1 MHTVFGLDFGT
12 TNSAL
17 AVNAQGLTAM
27 IDIDPHNPT
36 EKTMRSVIFMD
47 KEQGVYLG
55 QEAIVQYIEQRGHGR
70 FMQSIKSFLPSAAFE
85 YTYVNGKRYELED
98 LIALIISTIKQRGE
112 EFVGH
117 EVTDVVMGR
126 PVVFSED
133 QNKDIL
139 AEGRLKR
146 AAEIAGFKH
155 VAFQMEPVAAALTF
169 ENSLGKDEEK
179 IVLIGDFG
187 GGTSDFT
194 VIRLTGGKSGQS
206 DRAKDVLSLGGVSI
220 AGDAF
225 DSRLMWEKVAGYFGK
240 NVKYKS
246 MTGQTLDMPSPI
258 TFKLI
263 NWHLIPQL
271 RTNSVREALS
281 HIKLTADDPTA
292 IGNLENLIED
302 NNGFLLF
309 QAIEK
314 AKIELSSYERSMIF
328 FREQGLEIK
337 EAVERKEFEE
347 AIHGHIVRIAACID
361 ETVQKAGLKPGDI
374 DVIFTTGGTS
384 HIPCVKDLF
393 VQRFGS
399 EKMQQQEAFT
409 SVAYGLGLSASMFF
423 EAGP

>member
-17 AVNAQGLTAM
+17 SVNSNGSVEV

-36 EKTMRSVIFMD
+36 GKTLRSVIFIDED
-47 KEQGVYLG
+47 KGVYVG
-55 QEAIVQYIEQRGHGR
+55 QEAIVQYIEQGGEGR
-70 FMQSIKSFLPSAAFE
+70 FMQSIKSFLPSALFE
-85 YTYVNGKRYELED
+85 YTTINGKRHELED
-98 LIALIISTIKQRGE
+98 VIALILKAVKERGE

-117 EVTDVVMGR
+117 AVTDVVMGR

-133 QNKDIL
+133 RNKDIL

-155 VAFQMEPVAAALTF
+155 VAFQLEPVAAALTF
-169 ENSLGKDEEK
+169 ENSLEQGQEK

-194 VIRLTGGKSGQS
+194 VIKLTGGKSRSPG
-206 DRAKDVLSLGGVSI
+206 RTTDVLSLGGVYI

-225 DSRLMWEKVAGYFGK
+225 DSRLMWKKVAKYFGR
-240 NVKYKS
+240 NVRYKS

-271 RTNSVREALS
+271 QTNSIREAIR
-281 HIKLTADDPTA
+281 HIKQTADDVPA
-292 IGNLENLIED
+292 IRNLENLIED
-302 NNGFLLF
+302 NNGFMLF

-314 AKIELSSYERSMIF
+314 AKIELSFYEKSTVF
-328 FREQGLEIK
+328 FREQELEIK
-337 EAVERKEFEE
+337 EPVLRKEFEA
-347 AIHGHIVRIAACID
+347 AIHGHRAKIAACID
-361 ETVQKAGLKPGDI
+361 ETVKKAGLRPEDI

-384 HIPCVKDLF
+384 HVPCIKDLF
-393 VQRFGS
+393 VQRFGLQ
-399 EKMQQQEAFT
+399 KMQHRDAFT

-423 EAGP
+423 

>member
-1 MHTVFGLDFGT
+1 MQTVFGLDFGT

-17 AVNAQGLTAM
+17 SVNSQGSTEV

-47 KEQGVYLG
+47 EQQGVYLG
-55 QEAIVQYIEQRGHGR
+55 QEAIVQYIEQGGYGR
-70 FMQSIKSFLPSAAFE
+70 FMQSIKSFLPSAMFE
-85 YTYVNGKRYELED
+85 YTMINGKRYELED
-98 LIALIISTIKQRGE
+98 MIALILSAIKQRGE

-126 PVVFSED
+126 PVLFSED
-133 QNKDIL
+133 RNKDIL

-169 ENSLGKDEEK
+169 ENSLAQGDEK

-194 VIRLTGGKSGQS
+194 VIKLTGGKSGQP
-206 DRAKDVLSLGGVSI
+206 DRIKDVLSLGGVYL

-225 DSRLMWEKVAGYFGK
+225 DSRLMWEKVAKYFGR
-240 NVKYKS
+240 NVRYKS
-246 MTGQTLDMPSPI
+246 MTNQTLDMPSPI

-271 RTNSVREALS
+271 RTNSVREALR
-281 HIKLTADDPTA
+281 HIKMTADDVVA

-302 NNGFLLF
+302 NNGFMLF

-314 AKIELSSYERSMIF
+314 AKIELSSYERSTIF
-328 FREQGLEIK
+328 FREQALEIK
-337 EAVERKEFEE
+337 EAVERREFEA
-347 AIHGHIVRIAACID
+347 AIHGHIAKIAACID
-361 ETVQKAGLKPGDI
+361 GTMAKAGLTPEDI
-374 DVIFTTGGTS
+374 DVVFTTGGTS
-384 HIPCVKDLF
+384 HIPCVRDLF
-393 VQRFGS
+393 IQRFGL
-399 EKMQQQEAFT
+399 EKMQQKDAFT

-423 EAGP
+423 

>member
-1 MHTVFGLDFGT
+1 MQTVFGLDFGT

-17 AVNAQGLTAM
+17 SVYAQGNTEV

-47 KEQGVYLG
+47 QEKGVYLG

-70 FMQSIKSFLPSAAFE
+70 LMQSIKSFLPSAAFE

-98 LIALIISTIKQRGE
+98 LIALILKTIKERGE
-112 EFVGH
+112 AFVGH

-133 QNKDIL
+133 RNKDIL
-139 AEGRLKR
+139 AEGRLRR

-155 VAFQMEPVAAALTF
+155 VAFQLEPVAAALTF
-169 ENSLGKDEEK
+169 ENTLEKGEEK

-194 VIRLTGGKSGQS
+194 VIKLTGGKSGLR
-206 DRAKDVLSLGGVSI
+206 DRAEDVLSLGGVAI

-225 DSRLMWEKVAGYFGK
+225 DSRLMWEKVARYFGK
-240 NVKYKS
+240 DVKYKS
-246 MTGQTLDMPSPI
+246 MTHTTLDMPSPI

-281 HIKLTADDPTA
+281 HIKLTADDPAA
-292 IGNLENLIED
+292 IRNLENLIED

-314 AKIELSSYERSMIF
+314 AKIELSSYERSLIF

-347 AIHGHIVRIAACID
+347 AIHGHIGKIAACID
-361 ETVQKAGLKPGDI
+361 ETVQKAGLKPEDI

-384 HIPCVKDLF
+384 HIPCVRDLF
-393 VQRFGS
+393 IRRFGP
-399 EKMQQQEAFT
+399 EKMQQRETFT
-409 SVAYGLGLSASMFF
+409 SVAYGLGLSAPMFF
-423 EAGP
+423 

>member
-17 AVNAQGLTAM
+17 AVNAQGNTEV

-47 KEQGVYLG
+47 QEKGVYLG
-55 QEAIVQYIEQRGHGR
+55 QEAIVQYIEPGGHGR
-70 FMQSIKSFLPSAAFE
+70 FMQSIKSFLPSSAFE
-85 YTYVNGKRYELED
+85 YTMINGKRYELED
-98 LIALIISTIKQRGE
+98 VIALIMKAVKERGE

-133 QNKDIL
+133 RNKDIL

-169 ENSLGKDEEK
+169 ENSLEQGQEK

-194 VIRLTGGKSGQS
+194 VIKLTGGKSGQV
-206 DRAKDVLSLGGVSI
+206 DRTKDVLSLGGVSI

-225 DSRLMWEKVAGYFGK
+225 DSRLMWEKVARYFGR
-240 NVKYKS
+240 NVRYKS

-271 RTNSVREALS
+271 RTNSVKEALS
-281 HIKLTADDPTA
+281 HIKMTADDPAA

-314 AKIELSSYERSMIF
+314 AKIELSSYERSMIY
-328 FREQGLEIK
+328 FREHGLEIK
-337 EAVERKEFEE
+337 EAVTRKEFEE
-347 AIHGHIVRIAACID
+347 AIHGHRAKIAACID
-361 ETVQKAGLKPGDI
+361 ETVKKAGLTPEDI

-384 HIPCVKDLF
+384 HIPCIKDLF
-393 VQRFGS
+393 IQRFGLQ
-399 EKMQQQEAFT
+399 KMQHRDAFT

-423 EAGP
+423 

>member
-1 MHTVFGLDFGT
+1 MQTVFGLDFGT

-17 AVNAQGLTAM
+17 SVNSQGSTEV

-47 KEQGVYLG
+47 EQQGVYLG
-55 QEAIVQYIEQRGHGR
+55 QEAIVQYIEQGGYGR
-70 FMQSIKSFLPSAAFE
+70 FMQSIKSFLPSAMFE
-85 YTYVNGKRYELED
+85 YTMINGKRYELED
-98 LIALIISTIKQRGE
+98 MIALILSAIKQRGE

-133 QNKDIL
+133 RNKDIL

-169 ENSLGKDEEK
+169 ENSLAHGDEK

-194 VIRLTGGKSGQS
+194 VIRLTGGKSGQP
-206 DRAKDVLSLGGVSI
+206 DRIKDVLSLGGVSL

-225 DSRLMWEKVAGYFGK
+225 DSRLMWEKVAKYFGR
-240 NVKYKS
+240 NVRYKS
-246 MTGQTLDMPSPI
+246 MTNQTLDMPSPI

-271 RTNSVREALS
+271 RTNSVREALR
-281 HIKLTADDPTA
+281 HIKMTADDAAA

-302 NNGFLLF
+302 NNGFMLF

-314 AKIELSSYERSMIF
+314 AKIELSSYARSTIF
-328 FREQGLEIK
+328 FREQALEIK
-337 EAVERKEFEE
+337 EAVERREFEA
-347 AIHGHIVRIAACID
+347 AIHGHIAKIAACID
-361 ETVQKAGLKPGDI
+361 GTMAKAGLTPEDI
-374 DVIFTTGGTS
+374 DVVFTTGGTS
-384 HIPCVKDLF
+384 HIPCVRDLF
-393 VQRFGS
+393 VQRFGL
-399 EKMQQQEAFT
+399 EKMQQKDAFT

-423 EAGP
+423 

>member
-17 AVNAQGLTAM
+17 AVHAQGNTEV
-27 IDIDPHNPT
+27 IDIDPRNPT

-47 KEQGVYLG
+47 QENGVYLG
-55 QEAIVQYIEQRGHGR
+55 QEAIVQYIEQGGHGR

-85 YTYVNGKRYELED
+85 YTYINGKRYELED
-98 LIALIISTIKQRGE
+98 VIALILKAVKERGE

-133 QNKDIL
+133 RSKDIL

-155 VAFQMEPVAAALTF
+155 VAFQMEPIAAALTF
-169 ENSLGKDEEK
+169 EKSLEQGQEK

-194 VIRLTGGKSGQS
+194 VIKLTGGKSGQV
-206 DRAKDVLSLGGVSI
+206 DRTKDVLSLGGVSI

-225 DSRLMWEKVAGYFGK
+225 DSRLMWEKVAKYFGR
-240 NVKYKS
+240 NVRYKS
-246 MTGQTLDMPSPI
+246 MTNQTLDMPSPI

-271 RTNSVREALS
+271 RTNSVKEALS
-281 HIKLTADDPTA
+281 HIKLTADDPVA

-314 AKIELSSYERSMIF
+314 AKIELSSYERSMIY

-337 EAVERKEFEE
+337 EAVTRREFEE
-347 AIHGHIVRIAACID
+347 SIYGHRTTIAACLD
-361 ETVQKAGLKPGDI
+361 ETVKKAGLTPEDI

-384 HIPCVKDLF
+384 HIPCIKDLF
-393 VQRFGS
+393 IQRFGLQ
-399 EKMQQQEAFT
+399 KMQQREAFT

-423 EAGP
+423 

>member
-1 MHTVFGLDFGT
+1 MRTVFGLDFGT

-17 AVNAQGLTAM
+17 AVNSQGHTEV

-47 KEQGVYLG
+47 QEKGVYLG
-55 QEAIVQYIEQRGHGR
+55 QEAIVQYIEQGGQGR
-70 FMQSIKSFLPSAAFE
+70 FMQSIKSFLPSALFE
-85 YTYVNGKRYELED
+85 YTMINGKRYELED
-98 LIALIISTIKQRGE
+98 VIALILKAVKERGE

-117 EVTDVVMGR
+117 EVPDVVMGR

-133 QNKDIL
+133 RNKDIL

-155 VAFQMEPVAAALTF
+155 VAFQMEPIAAALTF
-169 ENSLGKDEEK
+169 ENSLEQGQEK

-194 VIRLTGGKSGQS
+194 VIKLTGGKSGQL
-206 DRAKDVLSLGGVSI
+206 DRTKDVLSLGGVYI

-225 DSRLMWEKVAGYFGK
+225 DSRLMWEKVAKYFGR
-240 NVKYKS
+240 NVRYKS
-246 MTGQTLDMPSPI
+246 MTSQTLDMPSPI

-271 RTNSVREALS
+271 RTNSVKEALS
-281 HIKLTADDPTA
+281 HIKMTADDAAA
-292 IGNLENLIED
+292 ITNLENLIED

-314 AKIELSSYERSMIF
+314 AKIELSSYGRSMIF
-328 FREQGLEIK
+328 FREHGLEIK
-337 EAVERKEFEE
+337 EAVERMEFED
-347 AIHGHIVRIAACID
+347 AIHDHRLKIATCID
-361 ETVQKAGLKPGDI
+361 ETVRKAGLKPEDI

-384 HIPCVKDLF
+384 HIPCIKDLF
-393 VQRFGS
+393 VQRFGP
-399 EKMQQQEAFT
+399 EKMQQRDAFT

-423 EAGP
+423 

>member
-1 MHTVFGLDFGT
+1 MDTVFGLDFGT

-17 AVNAQGLTAM
+17 SVHAQGNTEV

-47 KEQGVYLG
+47 REKGVYLG

-70 FMQSIKSFLPSAAFE
+70 LMQSIKSFLPSAAFE

-98 LIALIISTIKQRGE
+98 LIALVLSTVKQRGE
-112 EFVGH
+112 EFVGR

-133 QNKDIL
+133 RNKDIL

-169 ENSLGKDEEK
+169 ENTLEKGEEK
-179 IVLIGDFG
+179 TVLIGDFG

-194 VIRLTGGKSGQS
+194 VIKLTGGKSRNPDRTS
-206 DRAKDVLSLGGVSI
+206 DILSLGGVSI

-246 MTGQTLDMPSPI
+246 MTNQTLDMPSPI

-271 RTNSVREALS
+271 RTNSVREALN
-281 HIKLTADDPTA
+281 HIKMTADDPAA
-292 IGNLENLIED
+292 IRNLENLIED

-314 AKIELSSYERSMIF
+314 AKIELSSYERSTIF
-328 FREQGLEIK
+328 FREQDLEIK
-337 EAVERKEFEE
+337 EAVLRKEFEE
-347 AIHGHIVRIAACID
+347 AIHGHRTKIAACID
-361 ETVQKAGLKPGDI
+361 ETMKKAGLAPENI

-384 HIPCVKDLF
+384 HIPCIKDLF
-393 VQRFGS
+393 VQRFGL
-399 EKMQQQEAFT
+399 EKMQQREAFT
-409 SVAYGLGLSASMFF
+409 SVAYGLGLGASMFF
-423 EAGP
+423 

>member
-1 MHTVFGLDFGT
+1 MQAVFGLDFGT

-17 AVNAQGLTAM
+17 SVNMQGTTEV

-47 KEQGVYLG
+47 EEQGVFLG
-55 QEAIVQYIEQRGHGR
+55 QEAIVQYIEQGGHGR

-85 YTYVNGKRYELED
+85 YTYINGKRYELED
-98 LIALIISTIKQRGE
+98 VIALILSTIKKRGE
-112 EFVGH
+112 EFVGR

-133 QNKDIL
+133 RNKDLL

-155 VAFQMEPVAAALTF
+155 VVFQMEPVAAALTF
-169 ENSLGKDEEK
+169 ENSLAKGEEK

-194 VIRLTGGKSGQS
+194 VIKLTGGKSGQP
-206 DRAKDVLSLGGVSI
+206 DRIKDVLSLGGVYI

-225 DSRLMWEKVAGYFGK
+225 DSRLMWEKVAKYFGR
-240 NVKYKS
+240 NVRYKS

-271 RTNSVREALS
+271 RTNRVREALR
-281 HIKLTADDPTA
+281 HIKMTADDPAA

-314 AKIELSSYERSMIF
+314 AKIELSSYEKSMIF
-328 FREQGLEIK
+328 FKEHGLEIK
-337 EAVERKEFEE
+337 EPITRTEFED
-347 AIHGHIVRIAACID
+347 AIHNHFAKIAACID
-361 ETVQKAGLKPGDI
+361 ETVAKAGLTPADI
-374 DVIFTTGGTS
+374 DVVFTTGGTS
-384 HIPCVKDLF
+384 HIPCIKDLF
-393 VQRFGS
+393 VQRFGP
-399 EKMQQQEAFT
+399 EKLQHKDAFT

-423 EAGP
+423 

>member
-1 MHTVFGLDFGT
+1 MRSVFGLDFGT

-17 AVNAQGLTAM
+17 SVNASGNTEV
-27 IDIDPHNPT
+27 IDIDPHNAT

-47 KEQGVYLG
+47 QEQGVYLG
-55 QEAIVQYIEQRGHGR
+55 QEAIVQYIEQGGHGR

-85 YTYVNGKRYELED
+85 YTYINGKRYELED
-98 LIALIISTIKQRGE
+98 LIALILATIKKRGE
-112 EFVGH
+112 EFVGR
-117 EVTDVVMGR
+117 EVTEVVMGR

-133 QNKDIL
+133 RNKDIL

-146 AAEIAGFKH
+146 AAELAGFKH

-169 ENSLGKDEEK
+169 ENSLDKGDEK

-194 VIRLTGGKSGQS
+194 VIKLTGGKSGQP
-206 DRAKDVLSLGGVSI
+206 DRTKDVLSLGGVSV

-225 DSRLMWEKVAGYFGK
+225 DSRLMWEKVAAYFGR
-240 NVKYKS
+240 NVRYKS

-271 RTNSVREALS
+271 RTNSVKEALR
-281 HIKLTADDPTA
+281 HIKMTADDVAA

-302 NNGFLLF
+302 NNGFMLF

-314 AKIELSSYERSMIF
+314 AKIELSSYERSTIF

-337 EAVERKEFEE
+337 EAVDRKEFEA
-347 AIHGHIVRIAACID
+347 AIQHHRAKIAACID
-361 ETVQKAGLKPGDI
+361 GTVAKAGLKPRDI
-374 DVIFTTGGTS
+374 DVVFTTGGTS

-393 VQRFGS
+393 VQRFGT
-399 EKMQQQEAFT
+399 EKMQHRDAFT

-423 EAGP
+423 

>member
-1 MHTVFGLDFGT
+1 
-12 TNSAL
+12 
-17 AVNAQGLTAM
+17 
-27 IDIDPHNPT
+27 
-36 EKTMRSVIFMD
+36 MD
-47 KEQGVYLG
+47 QEQGVFLG
-55 QEAIVQYIEQRGHGR
+55 QEAIVQYIEQGGHGR

-85 YTYVNGKRYELED
+85 YTYINGKRYELED
-98 LIALIISTIKQRGE
+98 LIALILRAIKRRGE

-133 QNKDIL
+133 RNKDIL

-146 AAEIAGFKH
+146 AAEIAGFKR

-169 ENSLGKDEEK
+169 ENSLEKGEEK

-194 VIRLTGGKSGQS
+194 VIKLTGGRSGEL
-206 DRAKDVLSLGGVSI
+206 DRTKDVLSLGGVYI

-225 DSRLMWEKVAGYFGK
+225 DSRLMWEKVAKYFGR
-240 NVKYKS
+240 NVQYKS
-246 MTGQTLDMPSPI
+246 LTGRTLDMPSPI

-271 RTNSVREALS
+271 RTNSVREALR
-281 HIKLTADDPTA
+281 HIKMTADDVPA
-292 IGNLENLIED
+292 IVNLENLIED

-314 AKIELSSYERSMIF
+314 AKIELSSYDRSMIF

-337 EAVERKEFEE
+337 EPVARLEFEE
-347 AIHGHIVRIAACID
+347 AIHGHTTRIAACID
-361 ETVQKAGLKPGDI
+361 ETIKRSGLTPSDI
-374 DVIFTTGGTS
+374 DVVFTTGGTS
-384 HIPCVKDLF
+384 HLPCIRDLF
-393 VQRFGS
+393 LQRFGP
-399 EKMQQQEAFT
+399 EKMQNRDSFT

-423 EAGP
+423 Q

>member
-1 MHTVFGLDFGT
+1 MQTVFGLDFGT

-17 AVNAQGLTAM
+17 SVNAGGNTEV

-47 KEQGVYLG
+47 EDQGVFLG
-55 QEAIVQYIEQRGHGR
+55 QEAIVQYIEQGGHGR

-85 YTYVNGKRYELED
+85 YTFISGKRYELED
-98 LIALIISTIKQRGE
+98 LIALVLSTIKKRGE

-133 QNKDIL
+133 RNKDIL

-146 AAEIAGFKH
+146 AAEMAGFKH

-169 ENSLGKDEEK
+169 ENSLAKGEEK
-179 IVLIGDFG
+179 VVLIGDFG

-194 VIRLTGGKSGQS
+194 VIKLTGGKSGQP
-206 DRAKDVLSLGGVSI
+206 DRIKDVLSLGGVYI

-225 DSRLMWEKVAGYFGK
+225 DSRIMWEKVAKYFGR
-240 NVKYKS
+240 NVQYKS

-271 RTNSVREALS
+271 RTNSVREALR
-281 HIKLTADDPTA
+281 HIKMTADDPAA
-292 IGNLENLIED
+292 IGHLEDLIEN

-309 QAIEK
+309 QAIEM
-314 AKIELSSYERSMIF
+314 AKIELSSYEKSMIF

-337 EAVERKEFEE
+337 EPVTRKEFEA
-347 AIHGHIVRIAACID
+347 AINSHTAKIAACID
-361 ETVQKAGLKPGDI
+361 ETMAKAGLTPRDI
-374 DVIFTTGGTS
+374 DVVFTTGGTS
-384 HIPCVKDLF
+384 HIPCIKDLF
-393 VQRFGS
+393 VQRFGQG
-399 EKMQQQEAFT
+399 KMQHKETFT

-423 EAGP
+423 